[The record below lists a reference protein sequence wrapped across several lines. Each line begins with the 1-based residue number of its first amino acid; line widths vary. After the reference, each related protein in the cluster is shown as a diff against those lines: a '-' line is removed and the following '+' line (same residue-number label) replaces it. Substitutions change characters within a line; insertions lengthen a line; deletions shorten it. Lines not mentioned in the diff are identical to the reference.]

1 METARQFVDRHL
13 APELA
18 DIGRSGAPPENPKSR
33 LQELLQGRGHPT
45 PSYRLIGREGPDH
58 SPVFS
63 VEALVGEQILGI
75 GEGGRK
81 SEAEHAA
88 AKEALENI
96 LSGSCSL
103 AQESNCT
110 VRRNRQ
116 EERQATEQA
125 VKPSRDRWFGRIVGL
140 LRSPR
145 LDDAVWDEIEEILI
159 SSDVG
164 VETSLRIIEQLR
176 ERVKAGQLDSPD
188 AVTDALKQAL
198 TQDLSGD
205 FEGLLPSDDGASK
218 PYVILMVG
226 VNGVG
231 KTTSIGKLAHHFSES
246 GKRVVIGAADT
257 FRAAAAEQLEILGE
271 RVGVDVIRHAAG
283 ADPGA
288 VAYDAY
294 QASKARGAD
303 VLIID
308 TAGRLHTKSNLMEE
322 LRKIHRVLN
331 RQDTSAPH
339 EVILTLDATT
349 GHNGLVQAKSF
360 NEAVNCTGIF
370 LAKLDGTAR
379 GGIVLAIR
387 QELQVPILFIG
398 TGEGMGDMAPF
409 DAEDF
414 VDALLAPV

>member
-1 METARQFVDRHL
+1 ML
-13 APELA
+13 
-18 DIGRSGAPPENPKSR
+18 R
-33 LQELLQGRGHPT
+33 L
-45 PSYRLIGREGPDH
+45 
-58 SPVFS
+58 F
-63 VEALVGEQILGI
+63 
-75 GEGGRK
+75 
-81 SEAEHAA
+81 
-88 AKEALENI
+88 
-96 LSGSCSL
+96 
-103 AQESNCT
+103 
-110 VRRNRQ
+110 RRNRQ
-116 EERQATEQA
+116 EEKKATEQA
-125 VKPSRDRWFGRIVGL
+125 VKPSRDRWFGRIAGL
-140 LRSPR
+140 LRSRR
-145 LDDAVWDEIEEILI
+145 LDDSVWDEIEEILI

-164 VETSLRIIEQLR
+164 VETSLRIIDELKQQTNS
-176 ERVKAGQLDSPD
+176 GQLDSPD
-188 AVTDALKQAL
+188 AVTEALKLAL
-198 TQDLSGD
+198 TNDLTANTDAPVPGGD
-205 FEGLLPSDDGASK
+205 GSAS

-231 KTTSIGKLAHHFSES
+231 KTTSIGKLAHHFTQS
-246 GKRVVIGAADT
+246 GRQVILGAADT

-294 QASKARGAD
+294 HASKARGAD

-331 RQDTSAPH
+331 RLDPTAPH

-349 GHNGLVQAKSF
+349 GHNGLAQAKSF
-360 NEAVNCTGIF
+360 REVVDCTGIF

-398 TGEGMGDMAPF
+398 TGEGMSDLAPF

-414 VDALLAPV
+414 VDALLAPVP